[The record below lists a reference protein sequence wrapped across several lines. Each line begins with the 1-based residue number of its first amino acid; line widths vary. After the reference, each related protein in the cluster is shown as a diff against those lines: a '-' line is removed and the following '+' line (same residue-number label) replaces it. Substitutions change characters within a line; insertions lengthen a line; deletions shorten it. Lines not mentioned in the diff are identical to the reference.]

1 MDQMATVLSL
11 LAEASQREQ
20 GEKCTALTVPVW
32 YRSTASGF
40 HLPHCH
46 TRTRRSQPPVT
57 SSLVSGRTQTCG
69 EQVQPWAQHRVAAE
83 RTATCA
89 CACARARA
97 CTCSQAR
104 HSACRICM
112 CVCVYVCVH
121 VLPRRL
127 DAAVLRL
134 ARRGDLEPAQRLP
147 QLARLTTRLAR
158 AAAAAAAATAAAA
171 TAAQR

>member
-57 SSLVSGRTQTCG
+57 SSFVSGRTQTCG

-83 RTATCA
+83 R
-89 CACARARA
+89 
-97 CTCSQAR
+97 AR
-104 HSACRICM
+104 HAHAAMRVPVCVTY
-112 CVCVYVCVH
+112 VCVYV
-121 VLPRRL
+121 LARRL
-127 DAAVLRL
+127 DAAVLGL
-134 ARRGDLEPAQRLP
+134 ARSGDLEPAQRLA
-147 QLARLTTRLAR
+147 QRARLTTRLAR
-158 AAAAAAAATAAAA
+158 AAAAAAASAAASAAAA
-171 TAAQR
+171 AAQR

>member
-69 EQVQPWAQHRVAAE
+69 EQVQPWAQRRVAAE
-83 RTATCA
+83 RTGHVHAHVHVHVHAHAAMRVTVCVAYVCA
-89 CACARARA
+89 C
-97 CTCSQAR
+97 
-104 HSACRICM
+104 M
-112 CVCVYVCVH
+112 C
-121 VLPRRL
+121 
-127 DAAVLRL
+127 
-134 ARRGDLEPAQRLP
+134 
-147 QLARLTTRLAR
+147 
-158 AAAAAAAATAAAA
+158 
-171 TAAQR
+171 

>member
-1 MDQMATVLSL
+1 MTMCACAMGMRHGACAYTRSSLLDSQVSIDSTVVYLSRASVVVPRVFVLRHGGGKMDQMATVLSL

-69 EQVQPWAQHRVAAE
+69 EQVQPWAQHRAAAE

-97 CTCSQAR
+97 C
-104 HSACRICM
+104 I
-112 CVCVYVCVH
+112 V
-121 VLPRRL
+121 
-127 DAAVLRL
+127 
-134 ARRGDLEPAQRLP
+134 
-147 QLARLTTRLAR
+147 
-158 AAAAAAAATAAAA
+158 
-171 TAAQR
+171 

>member
-20 GEKCTALTVPVW
+20 GEKRTALTVPVW

-89 CACARARA
+89 CASIPKR
-97 CTCSQAR
+97 
-104 HSACRICM
+104 
-112 CVCVYVCVH
+112 
-121 VLPRRL
+121 
-127 DAAVLRL
+127 
-134 ARRGDLEPAQRLP
+134 
-147 QLARLTTRLAR
+147 
-158 AAAAAAAATAAAA
+158 
-171 TAAQR
+171 